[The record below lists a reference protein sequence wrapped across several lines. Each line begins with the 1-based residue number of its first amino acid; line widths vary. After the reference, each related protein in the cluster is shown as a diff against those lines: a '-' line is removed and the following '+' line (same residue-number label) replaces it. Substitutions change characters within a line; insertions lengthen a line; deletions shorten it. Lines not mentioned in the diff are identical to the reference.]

1 MSSRND
7 FISHLTFSKC
17 SLLCCLP
24 FQRNGKKII
33 ILLWH
38 ATLAYDESLR
48 RLSWC
53 LHSTLSS
60 SLFLGSLH
68 WDTTKTYSFSYVS
81 WESKTMGMW
90 MGHVFLHFF
99 YLPFS
104 FTYHFFFRLVTIG
117 LENVKHPGDLQ
128 TSMILLLC
136 LLNTFLVLSVF
147 KPHFRN
153 TTQRCALT
161 Q

>member
-24 FQRNGKKII
+24 SQRNGKKII

-53 LHSTLSS
+53 LHPTLSS

-81 WESKTMGMW
+81 WESKMMGLW
-90 MGHVFLHFF
+90 MGHVFFHFF

-104 FTYHFFFRLVTIG
+104 FTYHFSSGLVTIAP
-117 LENVKHPGDLQ
+117 ENVICVWAVQ

-136 LLNTFLVLSVF
+136 LLSTFLVLSIF
-147 KPHFRN
+147 KQYFVN
-153 TTQRCALT
+153 TTQSYALR

>member
-1 MSSRND
+1 MFSRND
-7 FISHLTFSKC
+7 FILHRTFSKC

-24 FQRNGKKII
+24 FQRDWNKTV

-60 SLFLGSLH
+60 SLYLGSH
-68 WDTTKTYSFSYVS
+68 RSGTVKSYSFFHCLLRKQTVGTGKS
-81 WESKTMGMW
+81 
-90 MGHVFLHFF
+90 HVFLHFF

-104 FTYHFFFRLVTIG
+104 FTYHFSSGLVTIA
-117 LENVKHPGDLQ
+117 LENVICVWAVQ

-136 LLNTFLVLSVF
+136 LLSTFLVLSIF
-147 KPHFRN
+147 KQHFRN
-153 TTQRCALT
+153 ATQRSAMT